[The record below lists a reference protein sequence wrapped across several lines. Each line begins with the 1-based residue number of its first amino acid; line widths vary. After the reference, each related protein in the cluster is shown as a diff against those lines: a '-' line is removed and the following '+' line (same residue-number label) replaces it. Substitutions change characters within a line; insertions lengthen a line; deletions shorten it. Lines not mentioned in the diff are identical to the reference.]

1 MRDGALDY
9 PRQDEDGGFNK
20 TFVLVAVVHLVLLGG
35 LLLAALYQPKQSNDS
50 VVWMSPGSFAGDT
63 GATQAPLMGDQDS
76 PPASNEALNQPSH
89 QETDLVSTPPATP
102 PVPAPLPVVEESAPP
117 IPDSTP
123 AATPTPRLTSTP
135 MLRPTPTVQ
144 PPPKPS
150 PKPTPKPTPKPSPT
164 HSATPKSRPEVAS
177 KEKEKEK
184 PKIND
189 SPKPK
194 TSPVKSEE
202 KEKANS
208 STGPSARQAE
218 TGHAKGKLPHDQTTP
233 GRGFQARSGNG
244 AGAGDGKD
252 AGSGDSALAAYVGI
266 LTDRFQ
272 AAWNQPTSEMA
283 LGKTLE
289 VTVKLKVE
297 ADGTVTEFVIVEGSG
312 NTVVDDSVRD
322 AGKKITKLPPP
333 PNGQGFSAPVRFEL
347 GN

>member
-1 MRDGALDY
+1 MPHF

-20 TFVLVAVVHLVLLGG
+20 TFVFVAVVHLVLLGG
-35 LLLAALYQPKQSNDS
+35 LLLAALYQPKESNDS
-50 VVWMSPGSFAGDT
+50 LVWMSSGSFAADT
-63 GATQAPLMGDQDS
+63 GATQAPLMGDRDS
-76 PPASNEALNQPSH
+76 SPVPNEASNQPSH
-89 QETDLVSTPPATP
+89 QETDPVSIPLAPRPPI
-102 PVPAPLPVVEESAPP
+102 PVPPPVVEESAPP
-117 IPDSTP
+117 IPTSTP
-123 AATPTPRLTSTP
+123 AATPRLTATP
-135 MLRPTPTVQ
+135 MLRPTPTPQ

-150 PKPTPKPTPKPSPT
+150 PKPTPKPVPRPSPT
-164 HSATPKSRPEVAS
+164 HSATPKSRPEVAPNE

-184 PKIND
+184 PKTNG

-202 KEKANS
+202 KETANS
-208 STGPSARQAE
+208 SPGSSTRQAE
-218 TGHAKGKLPHDQTTP
+218 AGHAQGKLPRDQTTP
-233 GRGFQARSGNG
+233 GRGLQARSGSG
-244 AGAGDGKD
+244 GGAGDGKGG
-252 AGSGDSALAAYVGI
+252 GSGDAALAAYVGI

-333 PNGQGFSAPVRFEL
+333 PNGQGFSAPVRFQL
-347 GN
+347 AN